1 MNFQTLTKI
10 ETADK
15 YLDVALNQ
23 SSRRARELRS
33 QLKGATRLIRSRK
46 IELARIETFA
56 KPIISILD
64 NIVKSYPDF
73 DSLPDFYKALVDCCL
88 DSDQLRK
95 SLGAVNWAKRQV
107 LQRYNDAK
115 KKIKANKDLAKFNT
129 IRTALLGRV
138 CSIVKQI
145 SSDFVFLEDARKVLK
160 RFPAIKTSYFTVV
173 IAGAPNVG
181 KSTLL
186 AAMTGSKPEIS
197 YYPFTTKNLNFGTD
211 KINKIEYVD
220 TPGLLDRP
228 IKDRNAIEQQAIIAL
243 KHVANMI
250 IFVFDPTGACG
261 YSMDEQNNLFKE
273 IKQKFKVP
281 IIAVSNKADMGTGN
295 IDAMP
300 ISAKEDVGVSDV
312 KSLVLD
318 AKKDW
323 TLEEQHQEEN
333 TQ

>member
-15 YLDVALNQ
+15 YLDNALRQ

-33 QLKGATRLIRSRK
+33 QLSGATRQIRSRK
-46 IELARIETFA
+46 IEVARVEAFA
-56 KPIISILD
+56 QPLISIFE

-73 DSLPDFYKALVDCCL
+73 DSLPDFYKALVSCCL
-88 DSDQLRK
+88 DEDQLRK
-95 SLGAVNWAKRQV
+95 SLGAVNWARRQIIDRFTETKRK
-107 LQRYNDAK
+107 L
-115 KKIKANKDLAKFNT
+115 KANKDLAKFNT

-145 SSDFVFLEDARKVLK
+145 NSDLIFLEEARKVLK
-160 RFPAIKTSYFTVV
+160 RFPTIKTSYFTVV

-186 AAMTGSKPEIS
+186 AALTGSKPEIA

-211 KINKIEYVD
+211 KVNRIQFVD

-228 IKDRNAIEQQAIIAL
+228 IKARNAIEQQAIIAL
-243 KHVANMI
+243 KHVANLI

-261 YSMDEQNNLFKE
+261 YPLKDQLNLLDEIQ
-273 IKQKFKVP
+273 QRFKVP
-281 IIAVSNKADMGTGN
+281 IIKVSNKADMGTAD

-300 ISAKEDVGVSDV
+300 ISAKENAGIGEL
-312 KSLVLD
+312 KRLVLE
-318 AKKDW
+318 ARNSW
-323 TLEEQHQEEN
+323 TQEEQGQ
-333 TQ
+333 